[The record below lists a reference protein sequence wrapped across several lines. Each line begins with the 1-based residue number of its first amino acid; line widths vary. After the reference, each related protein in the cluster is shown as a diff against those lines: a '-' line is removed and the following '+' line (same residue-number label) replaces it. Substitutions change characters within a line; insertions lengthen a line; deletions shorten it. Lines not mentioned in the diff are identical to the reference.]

1 MGAVAGIPDLFVP
14 EWTLWIEMKREDG
27 GVVSPEQIRIHHY
40 LERIGHTVIVGW
52 GATDASRK
60 VLERFNTHQNP

>member
-14 EWTLWIEMKREDG
+14 EWNLWIEMKREDG

-40 LERIGHTVIVGW
+40 LVRIGHTVIVGW
-52 GATDASRK
+52 GAEDASRK
-60 VLERFNTHQNP
+60 ILELRGV